1 MPIEFD
7 ERQTT
12 ISLRGDIAV
21 MTYGPDLNTH
31 GVAWLVLEEGP
42 PGEPGRDTMKEECP
56 EKMEPRMLQDI
67 PGVLIGAKD
76 PRSLDVL
83 IQSLSEL
90 RDRLRYGKPEG
101 PLEAIDRQ
109 AREDIQAQQDAE
121 FAREIEKLAE
131 GMNEPAMAVRGD
143 GAVAVI
149 DLKPDP
155 SENS

>member
-7 ERQTT
+7 EKQTT

-21 MTYGPDLNTH
+21 MTFGPDTNTH
-31 GVAWLVLEEGP
+31 GIAWLVMEEGP
-42 PGEPGRDTMKEECP
+42 PGEPGRETMGEECP

-67 PGVLIGAKD
+67 QGVLIGAND

-83 IQSLSEL
+83 IKSLSEL
-90 RDRLRYGKPEG
+90 RDWLRYGKPEG
-101 PLEAIDRQ
+101 PLEALDRQ
-109 AREDIQAQQDAE
+109 ARKDIEAQQGAE

-155 SENS
+155 PENS